1 MRRGRYRMTPA
12 RRAALRKA
20 QLASARKRRRKDV
33 AYAVGRGAIKLGSAF
48 IAIQTSRYMANPRAL
63 GRDYKDAK
71 NAINKRRVARRERK
85 NPTPVVKRSQYS
97 GMSWYG

>member
-1 MRRGRYRMTPA
+1 MARRRRYRMTPA

-20 QLASARKRRRKDV
+20 QLASARKRRRKEV
-33 AYAVGRGAIKLGSAF
+33 AVAVGRGALRLGSAF

-63 GRDYKDAK
+63 GKDYKDAK
-71 NAINKRRVARRERK
+71 NAIKNKRAARQAKK
-85 NPTPVVKRSQYS
+85 NPVVKKAQYS